1 VAGLAAAF
9 GSGAM
14 TNSITDIEKAEVILV
29 IGSNT
34 TEAHPIIALRIKKA
48 VREGKAKLIVI
59 DPREIKLAS
68 FADLWLAPKPGTNI
82 AVINGLMKVIIDQ
95 GLIDQ
100 DFIAERTEGYEELS
114 KILVNYQPEKVARIS
129 GVPAEQLVKAAEL
142 FGRADRATIIYS
154 MGITQ
159 HTMGTDNVFALAN
172 LAMLTGN
179 VGKEGAGLNPLRG
192 QNNVQGACDMGCL
205 PNVLPGY
212 QAITDRRIRD
222 KFASVWGCQLP
233 DSPGLTVVEMLE
245 AAVAGQIKAMY
256 IMGENPMVSDPD
268 LTHVE
273 ESLKSLDFLV
283 VQDIFLTETARLAD
297 VVLPAASFAEKDGT
311 FTNTERRVQR
321 VRKAVNP
328 PGEAKPDW
336 QIICLLSEKMGQPMA
351 YTSATEIMAEI
362 ASLTPAYGGITFE
375 RLEDGGLQW
384 PCPNKDHPGTS
395 ILHINRFARGK
406 GRFIPVKHKPSAE
419 LPDKNYP
426 LLLTTGRGLYQYHT
440 GSMTRRVRG
449 LNELSHENWLE
460 INPKD
465 AKKYGIK
472 EGDLVTVISR
482 RGQVRAKA
490 QVTERIIKGTV
501 FMPFHFAEKAA
512 NRLTNTAL
520 DPQAKIPELKVCAVK
535 IKGVNN

>member
-1 VAGLAAAF
+1 
-9 GSGAM
+9 M
-14 TNSITDIEKAEVILV
+14 TNSIGDIEKAQVILV

-34 TEAHPIIALRIKKA
+34 TEAHPIIALKIKKA
-48 VREGKAKLIVI
+48 VRENGTRLIVI
-59 DPREIKLAS
+59 DPREIRLTY

-82 AVINGLMKVIIDQ
+82 AVINGLMKVIIDKD
-95 GLIDQ
+95 LVDQ
-100 DFIAERTEGYEELS
+100 NFIAVRTEGYEDLS
-114 KILVNYQPEKVARIS
+114 KNLADYQPEKVARIS
-129 GVPAEQLVKAAEL
+129 GVPAEELIKAAEL
-142 FGRADRATIIYS
+142 FGKAERASIIYS

-179 VGKEGAGLNPLRG
+179 IGKEGTGLNPLRG

-212 QAITDRRIRD
+212 QAIADQKIRD
-222 KFASVWGCQLP
+222 KFTSAWGCQLP

-245 AAVAGQIKAMY
+245 AAASGQIKAMY

-268 LTHVE
+268 LAHVE
-273 ESLKSLDFLV
+273 EGLKSLDFLV
-283 VQDIFLTETARLAD
+283 VQDIFLTETASLAD

-321 VRKAVNP
+321 VRKAINP

-336 QIICLLSEKMGQPMA
+336 QIICLLSKKMGQPMVYA
-351 YTSATEIMAEI
+351 STSEIMTEI

-375 RLEDGGLQW
+375 RLENGGLQW
-384 PCPNKDHPGTS
+384 PCPNKDHPGTP
-395 ILHINRFARGK
+395 ILHIDRFTRGK
-406 GRFIPVKHKPSAE
+406 GRFIPVQHRPSAE
-419 LPDKNYP
+419 SPDKNYP
-426 LLLTTGRGLYQYHT
+426 LLLTTGRSLYQYHT

-460 INPKD
+460 INPRD
-465 AKKYGIK
+465 ARKYGVK
-472 EGDLVTVISR
+472 DSKLVTVISR
-482 RGQVRAKA
+482 RGQVMAKA
-490 QVTERIIKGTV
+490 RVTERIIKGTV

-520 DPQAKIPELKVCAVK
+520 DPQAKIPELKVCAVR
-535 IKGVNN
+535 VETVDNQ